1 MKINSSYITE
11 AQREHDPKERMSFRR
26 TEFFYLRQQLYT
38 SITEA
43 STETELKISFAS
55 MAKGQIW
62 YKCRMKSFDPYIFD
76 PVS

>member
-1 MKINSSYITE
+1 MKMNSSYIT
-11 AQREHDPKERMSFRR
+11 QREHDPKERMSFQR
-26 TEFFYLRQQLYT
+26 TERNYLRQQLYT

-62 YKCRMKSFDPYIFD
+62 YKIRMKSFDPYIFD